1 MDRSTAYK
9 DKLAKGLTANLGLY
23 SYPVLMASDILL
35 FGGEIVPVGQD
46 QKQHIEITRDIAN
59 RFNNIFGETFVVPEA
74 DIEKTS
80 KLIPGIDG
88 QKMSKSYNNTIPI
101 FGEEKQIRKKFMSII
116 TDSTDIDK
124 RKDTETAMFQ
134 LYSLFLI

>member
-1 MDRSTAYK
+1 M
-9 DKLAKGLTANLGLY
+9 
-23 SYPVLMASDILL
+23 
-35 FGGEIVPVGQD
+35 PVGQD

-59 RFNNIFGETFVVPEA
+59 RFNNIYGEIFVEPVP

-88 QKMSKSYNNTIPI
+88 QKMSKSYGNTIPI
-101 FGEEKQIRKKFMSII
+101 FGEEKQIRKKFMSIV

-124 RKDTETAMFQ
+124 PKNEKPKNGKPRTVSTSCRSAVTGFPPLRPPNGKT
-134 LYSLFLI
+134 